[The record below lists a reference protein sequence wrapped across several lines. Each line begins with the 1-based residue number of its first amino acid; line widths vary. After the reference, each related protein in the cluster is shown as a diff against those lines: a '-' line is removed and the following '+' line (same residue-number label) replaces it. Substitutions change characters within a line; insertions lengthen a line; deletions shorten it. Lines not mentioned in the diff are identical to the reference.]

1 VREVTECG
9 FAEIKF
15 TTEPVR
21 KTAESLGPVVSMG
34 RGWNLTVLVRVGD
47 QKFAAALDTGA
58 ARNIIRA
65 QLVKELMRYKGTTDS
80 VVGRYRDDR
89 TIHIEGVHANTPLTT
104 DMSISTVCKLR
115 MQFMQAGERGEK
127 PRGPELA
134 VDFGEM
140 ASSSDALII
149 GMQQLLAWGLRIG
162 QTSSGAPCVELE
174 ALGIRCLVK
183 RKKA

>member
-1 VREVTECG
+1 VREITDGGV
-9 FAEIKF
+9 AEIRF

-21 KTAESLGPVVSMG
+21 TTAESLGPVVSMG

-47 QKFAAALDTGA
+47 QKFAAVLDTGA
-58 ARNIIRA
+58 ARNIICT

-80 VVGRYRDDR
+80 VVGRYRSDR

-115 MQFMQAGERGEK
+115 MQFMQAGERGER

-134 VDFGEM
+134 VDFGEDGLVERR
-140 ASSSDALII
+140 AYHRDATAARVGLEDRTD
-149 GMQQLLAWGLRIG
+149 QLRSPLR
-162 QTSSGAPCVELE
+162 
-174 ALGIRCLVK
+174 
-183 RKKA
+183 